1 MASGLQTVIYPVQDI
16 ARARGLYS
24 TLLGVAPYVDG
35 PYYVGFRV
43 GEQEIGLDP
52 NGHAQGLSGPL
63 AYCHVADIQASLQTL
78 LEAGAQ
84 PQRPVSDVGGGKL
97 VATVKDADGN
107 LIGLL
112 QAP

>member
-1 MASGLQTVIYPVQDI
+1 MATGLQTVVYPVRDI
-16 ARARGLYS
+16 AQAKKLYS
-24 TLLGVAPYVDG
+24 TLLGVAPYTDE

-52 NGHAQGLSGPL
+52 HGHAQGQTGPL
-63 AYCHVADIQASLQTL
+63 GYWHVADIQASLQGL
-78 LEAGAQ
+78 LAAGAEA
-84 PQRPVSDVGGGKL
+84 QRPVSDVGGGKL
-97 VATVKDADGN
+97 IATVKDADGN